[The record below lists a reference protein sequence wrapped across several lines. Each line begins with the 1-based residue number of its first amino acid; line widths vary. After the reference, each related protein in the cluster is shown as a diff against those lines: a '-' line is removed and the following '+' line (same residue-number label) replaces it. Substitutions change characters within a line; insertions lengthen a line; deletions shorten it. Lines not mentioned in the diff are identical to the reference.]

1 MHKDQPADVDSGRTD
16 VDHFP
21 VEDRGWREAI
31 KQNVARSRVA
41 PVDNGGSG
49 IARLAIGKPSQG
61 LFNDW
66 QAQIATRPVVI
77 STLLG

>member
-16 VDHFP
+16 IDHFP

-31 KQNVARSRVA
+31 KQNVAGSSVA
-41 PVDNGGSG
+41 PVDHRGSG
-49 IARLAIGKPSQG
+49 IARFAIGEPLQG

-66 QAQIATRPVVI
+66 QAQISTSPVVI
-77 STLLG
+77 GALLG